1 MDLIPILNKYNELLK
16 SGDDIEEIMKLETK
30 FPKKQKTTNSYLD
43 ILNHMYNLTLK
54 ITNRDTREEFRS
66 IIKGLIDKV

>member
-1 MDLIPILNKYNELLK
+1 METFNKVSEAFK
-16 SGDDIEEIMKLETK
+16 KLETK

-43 ILNHMYNLTLK
+43 ILNHMYNLALK